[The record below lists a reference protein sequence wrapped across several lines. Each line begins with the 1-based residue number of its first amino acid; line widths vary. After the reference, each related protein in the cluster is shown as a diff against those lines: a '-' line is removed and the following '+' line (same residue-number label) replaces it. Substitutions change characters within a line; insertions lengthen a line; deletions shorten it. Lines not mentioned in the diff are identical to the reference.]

1 MTTLQDMRLQLTQ
14 KETLELAS
22 GRKPKHKVTMMGY
35 FSMGFDIEDQ
45 Q

>member
-1 MTTLQDMRLQLTQ
+1 VQLQFTK
-14 KETLELAS
+14 KETLDLAS
-22 GRKPKHKVTMMGY
+22 GCKPKHKVGMMGY